1 MKYCNI
7 YLSIFSRIGKK
18 ITITNNNWKKEKK
31 EILPKKNIFFNAKI
45 NKIKKKNC
53 IEFLRFWRDFN
64 LRFLMTVT

>member
-45 NKIKKKNC
+45 NKIKKK
-53 IEFLRFWRDFN
+53 II
-64 LRFLMTVT
+64 